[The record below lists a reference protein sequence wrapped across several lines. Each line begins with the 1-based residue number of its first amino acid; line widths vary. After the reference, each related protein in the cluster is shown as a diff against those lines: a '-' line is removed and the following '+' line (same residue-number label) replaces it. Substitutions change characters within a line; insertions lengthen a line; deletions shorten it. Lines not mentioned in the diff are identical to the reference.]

1 MDLFVYDGTRYLI
14 LFGEEKYYFIYNRI
28 RYFMGVKRVII
39 YVISYN
45 YAKIKS
51 SSKWFFT
58 SRKIIDF
65 SCYHAVTAA

>member
-28 RYFMGVKRVII
+28 RYLMGVKRVII